1 MGNDNK
7 NMKNMNYKQRKTG
20 NTKPSGKDGNFK
32 RSNDQSVKAIM
43 IGGTE
48 KVNKNLTVYEY
59 KDEIIVVDCGIG
71 FPDIFDMP
79 GVDTLIPDFD
89 YLIKNSHK
97 IKGIFIT
104 HGHEDHVGAV
114 PNLLTELP
122 NVPIYASKLVIE
134 FLKVKL
140 SEKIFGDIGKTFS
153 HHLFSPETGVVEFAN
168 FKISAFRINHSIP
181 EAMGLVIRTPEG
193 VLLHIADYKF
203 DENPVLDK
211 PADVDFMEKLGKEGV
226 LCLISDC
233 LGVTSEGHTKSEST
247 LTGTFQELFSRA
259 GKRQILV
266 TTMSSN
272 ISRMY
277 QIMSAAADHGRKI
290 VPSGRSVE
298 QMVDVAR
305 RLGYLPF
312 PDDFFI
318 KEQSSRSYPQS
329 ELVYLVAGCYGQP
342 GSSLERLSRG
352 EHESIT
358 LKGEPMVIFSGDP
371 NPPGADISVEKVM
384 DNLTLKNCEVIYSEI
399 QNDLHV
405 SGHAVKG
412 DIERMIRLINPKYHV
427 PIGGTITKMRAY
439 TNTVAKMGISKN
451 RVFECLEGDS
461 VEFFD
466 GKAKR
471 GPHYETQPVYIS
483 GGKTNELNP
492 IVIRD
497 RNQLCTEG
505 VFVVA
510 IPVSRDG
517 HILSEKLE
525 IITRGF
531 IYVKDSKELMDK
543 SKKFIIK
550 KLKGIK
556 SSGGDISNIKRKLEK
571 DVGRY
576 LRKETRMTPMVIVH
590 FITM

>member
-1 MGNDNK
+1 MNKDMNK
-7 NMKNMNYKQRKTG
+7 NNNNNNNNNSSDRRHFNNEFSK
-20 NTKPSGKDGNFK
+20 SA
-32 RSNDQSVKAIM
+32 VKVIM

-48 KVNKNLTVYEY
+48 KVNKNLTAYEY
-59 KDEIIVVDCGIG
+59 KDDIIVVDCGIG

-79 GVDTLIPDFD
+79 GVETLIPDFD
-89 YLIKNSHK
+89 YLLENSHK
-97 IKGIFIT
+97 IKGVFIT

-114 PNLLTELP
+114 PNLLMELP
-122 NVPIYASKLVIE
+122 NVPIYASKLVGE

-140 SEKIFGDIGKTFS
+140 TERSFSEVGKNFS
-153 HHLFSPETGVVEFAN
+153 YHLFDPKSSVVDFGN
-168 FKISAFRINHSIP
+168 FKVSAFRINHSIP
-181 EAMGLVIRTPEG
+181 ESMGIVIKTPEG

-211 PADVDFMEKLGKEGV
+211 PADVDTIERLGKEGV
-226 LCLISDC
+226 LCLLSDC
-233 LGVTSEGHTKSEST
+233 LGITSDGHTKSESM
-247 LTGTFQELFSRA
+247 LAGTFHELFARA

-277 QIMSAAADHGRKI
+277 QIMDAARKLGRKI
-290 VPSGRSVE
+290 VPSGRSIE
-298 QMVDVAR
+298 QMIDVAR

-318 KEQSSRSYPQS
+318 NEQDSSSHFQD
-329 ELVYLVAGCYGQP
+329 ELVYLIAGCYGQP

-352 EHESIT
+352 EHESIV
-358 LKGEPMVIFSGDP
+358 LEKEPMVIFSGDP
-371 NPPGADISVEKVM
+371 NPPGADITVEKVR

-399 QNDLHV
+399 QNNLHV

-412 DIERMIRLINPKYHV
+412 DIERLVKLINPRYHI

-439 TNTVAKMGISKN
+439 TNAMKNLGISKD

-461 VEFFD
+461 VEFLNGHAKK
-466 GKAKR
+466 GK
-471 GPHYETQPVYIS
+471 HYDIKQVYI
-483 GGKTNELNP
+483 GGNKVDELNP
-492 IVIRD
+492 IVVRD
-497 RNQLCTEG
+497 RNQLSSEG

-510 IPVSRDG
+510 IPSSKEGQIYAD
-517 HILSEKLE
+517 KLE

-531 IYVKDSKELMDK
+531 IYVKDSKDLMDR
-543 SKKFIIK
+543 SKKFISK
-550 KLKGIK
+550 KIGSSK
-556 SSGGDISNIKRKLEK
+556 SGKKDPSDFKRKLENDIGK
-571 DVGRY
+571 F
-576 LRKETRMTPMVIVH
+576 LKKETRMNPMVIVH

>member
-1 MGNDNK
+1 MNEK
-7 NMKNMNYKQRKTG
+7 NMKKEKNPVREN
-20 NTKPSGKDGNFK
+20 
-32 RSNDQSVKAIM
+32 SVKAIM
-43 IGGTE
+43 IGGTT

-89 YLIKNSHK
+89 YLIENSHK
-97 IKGIFIT
+97 IKGVFIT

-122 NVPIYASKLVIE
+122 NLPIYASKLVIE

-140 SEKIFGDIGKTFS
+140 SEKIFGNLDKTFS
-153 HHLFSPETGVVEFAN
+153 HHLFSPETGPVEFGN

-181 EAMGLVIRTPEG
+181 ESMGLVIKTPEG
-193 VLLHIADYKF
+193 LLLHIADYKF

-211 PADVDFMEKLGKEGV
+211 PADVDAMQKLGQEGV

-247 LTGTFQELFSRA
+247 LTETFLELIGRA
-259 GKRQILV
+259 GNRQVLV

-277 QIMSAAADHGRKI
+277 QIMSAAMKYGRKI

-318 KEQSSRSYPQS
+318 KEQSSGNYSQS
-329 ELVYLVAGCYGQP
+329 ELVYLIAGCYGQP
-342 GSSLERLSRG
+342 GSSLDRLSRG

-371 NPPGADISVEKVM
+371 NPPGADITVEKVM

-399 QNDLHV
+399 QDDLHV

-412 DIERMIRLINPKYHV
+412 DIERMVRLINPKYHI

-439 TNTVAKMGISKN
+439 TNTVSKMGVSKD

-461 VEFFD
+461 VEFFQ
-466 GKAKR
+466 GRAKK
-471 GPHYETQPVYIS
+471 GSHYETDPVYIS
-483 GGKTNELNP
+483 GGKINELNP
-492 IVIRD
+492 VVVRD
-497 RNQLCTEG
+497 RNQLCNEG

-510 IPVSRDG
+510 IPVSKDG
-517 HILSEKLE
+517 NILSDKLE

-531 IYVKDSKELMDK
+531 IYVKDSRDLMEK
-543 SKKFIIK
+543 SKRFISKKIK
-550 KLKGIK
+550 NIK
-556 SSGGDISNIKRKLEK
+556 SGKGDISKLKRKLER
-571 DVGRY
+571 DVGKY

>member
-1 MGNDNK
+1 MIKENNK
-7 NMKNMNYKQRKTG
+7 MKNNMNNSLSNNSNNNR
-20 NTKPSGKDGNFK
+20 NFNGERNHPQNSSLK
-32 RSNDQSVKAIM
+32 VIM

-59 KDEIIVVDCGIG
+59 RGDIVVVDCGIG

-79 GVDTLIPDFD
+79 GVDTLIPDFT
-89 YLIKNSHK
+89 YLLENSHR
-97 IKGIFIT
+97 IKGVFIT

-114 PNLLTELP
+114 PNLLMELP
-122 NVPIYASKLVIE
+122 NVPIYASKLVGE

-140 SEKIFGDIGKTFS
+140 SERAFSKIGQTFS
-153 HHLFSPETGVVEFAN
+153 YHLFNTESGVVDLGN

-181 EAMGLVIRTPEG
+181 ESMGLVIKTSEG

-203 DENPVLDK
+203 DEMPVLDK
-211 PADVDFMEKLGKEGV
+211 PADVNVMEKLGREGV
-226 LCLISDC
+226 LCLLSDC
-233 LGVTSEGHTKSEST
+233 LGITSEGHTKSEST
-247 LTGTFQELFSRA
+247 LASTFSELFARA
-259 GKRQILV
+259 GNRQILV

-277 QIMSAAADHGRKI
+277 QIMDAARKLGRKI

-298 QMVDVAR
+298 QMIDVAR

-318 KEQSSRSYPQS
+318 NEQESSSHNQS
-329 ELVYLVAGCYGQP
+329 ELLYLIAGCYGQP

-352 EHESIT
+352 EHESIV
-358 LKGEPMVIFSGDP
+358 LQEDAMVIFSGDP
-371 NPPGADISVEKVM
+371 NPPGADITVEKVR
-384 DNLTLKNCEVIYSEI
+384 DSLTLKNCEVIYSEI
-399 QNDLHV
+399 QNNLHV

-412 DIERMIRLINPKYHV
+412 DIERMVKLINPKYHI

-439 TNTVAKMGISKN
+439 TNAMKNMGISKD

-461 VEFFD
+461 VEFLN
-466 GKAKR
+466 GRARKGR
-471 GPHYETQPVYIS
+471 HYETKQVYIS
-483 GGKTNELNP
+483 SNKVDELNP
-492 IVIRD
+492 IVVRD
-497 RNQLCTEG
+497 RTHLSSEG

-510 IPVSRDG
+510 IPVSKDG
-517 HILSEKLE
+517 QVYADKLE

-543 SKKFIIK
+543 SKKFIAK
-550 KLKGIK
+550 R
-556 SSGGDISNIKRKLEK
+556 ISNTKASKKDPSEYKRRLEYDIGK
-571 DVGRY
+571 F
-576 LRKETRMTPMVIVH
+576 LKKETRDSPMVIVH

>member
-1 MGNDNK
+1 MQENQN
-7 NMKNMNYKQRKTG
+7 NNQ
-20 NTKPSGKDGNFK
+20 KPN
-32 RSNDQSVKAIM
+32 VKVIM

-59 KDEIIVVDCGIG
+59 NDDIIVVDCGIG

-79 GVDTLIPDFD
+79 GVDTLIPDFT
-89 YLIKNSHK
+89 YLIENSHK
-97 IKGIFIT
+97 IKGVFIT

-122 NVPIYASKLVIE
+122 NVPIYASKLVGE
-134 FLKVKL
+134 FIKVKL
-140 SEKIFGDIGKTFS
+140 TEKSFSEVGKNFS
-153 HHLFSPETGVVEFAN
+153 YHLFTPESGVVDLGN
-168 FKISAFRINHSIP
+168 FKVSAFRINHSIP
-181 EAMGLVIRTPEG
+181 ESMGLVIKTPEG

-211 PADVDFMEKLGKEGV
+211 PADVNTMERLGREGV
-226 LCLISDC
+226 LCLLSDC

-247 LTGTFQELFSRA
+247 LTNTFHDLFARA
-259 GKRQILV
+259 GNRQIIV

-277 QIMSAAADHGRKI
+277 QIMNAAVNVGRKI

-318 KEQSSRSYPQS
+318 KEQTSRDHLQKD
-329 ELVYLVAGCYGQP
+329 LVYLVAGSYGQP
-342 GSSLERLSRG
+342 GSSLDRLSRG
-352 EHESIT
+352 EHESIS
-358 LKGEPMVIFSGDP
+358 LVGEPMVIFSADP
-371 NPPGADISVEKVM
+371 NPPGADITVEKVM

-399 QNDLHV
+399 QNNLHV
-405 SGHAVKG
+405 SGHAVRG
-412 DIERMIRLINPKYHV
+412 DIERMVKLINPRYHI

-439 TNTVAKMGISKN
+439 TNTMMKMGIQKN

-461 VEFFD
+461 IEFSNGVAKK
-466 GKAKR
+466 GK
-471 GPHYETQPVYIS
+471 HYETKPVYIS
-483 GGKTNELNP
+483 GDKLNELNP
-492 IVIRD
+492 IVVRD
-497 RNQLCTEG
+497 RGQLCSDG

-510 IPVSRDG
+510 VPVSKEGQVLAD
-517 HILSEKLE
+517 KLE

-531 IYVKDSKELMDK
+531 IYVKDSKDLMDR

-550 KLKGIK
+550 RFNASKALKK
-556 SSGGDISNIKRKLEK
+556 DPSDTKRKLENDISK
-571 DVGRY
+571 F
-576 LRKETRMTPMVIVH
+576 LRKETKMSPMIIVH